1 MKYNYNYCFCKK
13 DLLID
18 IRSLNSVT
26 SSLEDAI
33 DQARTLPVNLS
44 VFPTVMKL
52 KIDKQ
57 REMVYPINQSE
68 DNKANNFT
76 LKRIKDSSWKRLE
89 ELYSEEDIFRMIDD
103 GKLESLVYTAA
114 FLADSE
120 DYTEITWSAD
130 ELYSY
135 LSKDQKTTTEAFA
148 EHGFDFRCYSYKVS
162 EATQNQ

>member
-26 SSLEDAI
+26 SGLEDAI

-57 REMVYPINQSE
+57 REMVYPINLSE

-130 ELYSY
+130 ELFSY
-135 LSKDQKTTTEAFA
+135 LSKDLIPNTESFE

-162 EATQNQ
+162 EAD